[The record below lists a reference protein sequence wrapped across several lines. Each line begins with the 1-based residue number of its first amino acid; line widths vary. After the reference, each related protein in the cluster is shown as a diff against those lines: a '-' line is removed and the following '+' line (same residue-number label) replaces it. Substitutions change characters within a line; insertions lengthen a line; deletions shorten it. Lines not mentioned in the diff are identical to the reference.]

1 MVWNRRFGLWVFVL
15 LMLANIQAVGCAKTT
30 GMPADI
36 DFRYERNPN
45 RPRIGPNI
53 FTVTLASK
61 AGERLAG
68 AHVSLEGDMS
78 HAGMSPVVG
87 DAREIEPGRYQGTL
101 DLNMRGDWTVL
112 FHIRL
117 ANGVAFDRQVDIRNI
132 QAN

>member
-1 MVWNRRFGLWVFVL
+1 
-15 LMLANIQAVGCAKTT
+15 MLANIQAAGCAKTT
-30 GMPADI
+30 GIPADV
-36 DFRYERNPN
+36 DFRYESDLNH
-45 RPRIGPNI
+45 PRVGPNI
-53 FTVTLASK
+53 FIVTLTSK

-78 HAGMSPVVG
+78 HAGMSPVFG
-87 DAREIEPGRYQGTL
+87 DAREIQRGLYQGTL

-112 FHIRL
+112 FHIKL

>member
-1 MVWNRRFGLWVFVL
+1 
-15 LMLANIQAVGCAKTT
+15 MLANIQALSCGKTT
-30 GMPADI
+30 GFPADI
-36 DFRYERNPN
+36 DFRYESDPIH
-45 RPRIGPNI
+45 PRVGPNI
-53 FTVTLASK
+53 FTVTLTSK

-78 HAGMSPVVG
+78 HAGMSPVFG
-87 DAREIEPGRYQGTL
+87 DAKEIEPGRYQGTL

-117 ANGVAFDRQVDIRNI
+117 ANGVVFERQVDIRNI

>member
-1 MVWNRRFGLWVFVL
+1 MDLNRRLDLWVFVV

-30 GMPADI
+30 DIPADI
-36 DFRYERNPN
+36 DFRYESDPTH
-45 RPRIGPNI
+45 PRVGPNI
-53 FTVTLASK
+53 FTVTLTSK

-68 AHVSLEGDMS
+68 AYVSLEGNMS
-78 HAGMSPVVG
+78 HAGMRPVFG

-117 ANGVAFDRQVDIRNI
+117 ANGVAFDRQLDIRNM

>member
-1 MVWNRRFGLWVFVL
+1 MVWNRRFGLWIFVL

-30 GMPADI
+30 GIPADI
-36 DFRYERNPN
+36 DFKYESDPN
-45 RPRIGPNI
+45 HPRVGPNI
-53 FTVTLASK
+53 FTVTLTSK

-78 HAGMSPVVG
+78 HAGMSPVFG
-87 DAREIEPGRYQGTL
+87 DAREIESGRYQGTL

-112 FHIRL
+112 FHIKL

-132 QAN
+132 QAD